1 MIFWVTSTYIITQI
15 FCSYI
20 FTKNFEKFM
29 KTKYCISNYFV
40 TQIFCSYIFTNF
52 FWKIYENKIL
62 YLSNFWVISN
72 YFVPQIF
79 PPYIFM
85 NIFWNKCFIY
95 KIFLKV
101 LSSGKWRLFW
111 GRLETKTKFKF
122 KIIWVLLF
130 FWNFCLRFEFCPGSP
145 ISHYF
150 RTFAILLKYWY

>member
-1 MIFWVTSTYIITQI
+1 MSNFNLYYYSDFLFLYIH
-15 FCSYI
+15 
-20 FTKNFEKFM
+20 EKFW
-29 KTKYCISNYFV
+29 KIYENKILYFKL
-40 TQIFCSYIFTNF
+40 FCYSDFLFLYIYEF

-122 KIIWVLLF
+122 KIIWILLF